1 MSGFNAIIAT
11 LRFPAVFITMWLYG
25 FTPTVFFWHQL
36 AVAIIEV
43 LGLYL
48 ISNKLK
54 PAVAKTELIGWSI
67 QPVKPVLKFALTIAF
82 TSSVW
87 VLVTQ
92 TDKLILSGILPLAEY
107 GFFTL
112 AVLVA
117 SGIMILSAPVST
129 VIMPRMTRL
138 HAEGKHD
145 EMIQLYRNAT
155 QLVSVVAGSASLTLA
170 FLPSHCSTHGR
181 AIKKSPVIPPRS

>member
-1 MSGFNAIIAT
+1 M
-11 LRFPAVFITMWLYG
+11 
-25 FTPTVFFWHQL
+25 
-36 AVAIIEV
+36 AIIEV

-117 SGIMILSAPVST
+117 SGIMILSAPVSS

-138 HAEGKHD
+138 HTEGKHD
-145 EMIQLYRNAT
+145 EMIQVYRNAT
-155 QLVSVVAGSASLTLA
+155 QLVSVVAGSASLTIA

-181 AIKKSPVIPPRS
+181 G